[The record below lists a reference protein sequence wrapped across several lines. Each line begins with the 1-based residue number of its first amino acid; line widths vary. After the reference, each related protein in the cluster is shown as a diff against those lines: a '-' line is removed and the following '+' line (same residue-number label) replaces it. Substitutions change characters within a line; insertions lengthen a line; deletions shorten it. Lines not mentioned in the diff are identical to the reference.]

1 MQPSLYPE
9 NANFVADSIRWT
21 KKFGDKTGL
30 YRSDRLFLMGHS
42 AGGHLAACVALHG
55 TGHRH
60 EVIDDI
66 KVGIMSVGCTWTSF
80 DTMNTECGV

>member
-1 MQPSLYPE
+1 
-9 NANFVADSIRWT
+9 
-21 KKFGDKTGL
+21 
-30 YRSDRLFLMGHS
+30 MGHS

-80 DTMNTECGV
+80 DTMHTECRVEMRVPVCLVDCMRAS